1 MANTKSSRVLASM
14 NAECG
19 ARPAREARRF
29 TMKHAT
35 RTLLQRTAHFT
46 RAALALAAAATLT
59 GAPLIAHADADGLL
73 PQIHKDTTLINTVPD
88 NGDQNPYAIFVAPVS
103 AGVVKAGDVLV
114 DNFNNA
120 ANLQGTGSTIVDY
133 HPDTKQMSLFATIP
147 RDLKECPGGVGLST
161 AMTMLKSGWVVVGST
176 PSNDGTTGT
185 KGAGCLIVID
195 PNGKIAKT
203 ISSPN
208 INDPW
213 GNMAVVDNGDHAT
226 LFISMA
232 GFGVGS
238 ADGNPPVFKQYT
250 VLRLDLDIPN
260 GQTPV
265 VKSETVVASGFGAQ
279 ADKGVF
285 LVGPTG
291 LALSADNKLLYIS
304 DAIGNRINV
313 IEDPLTRDTS
323 AGVGRQLT
331 ADGML
336 HRPLAMITTPQGHL
350 LVTNALNGQVVEI
363 DPSAA
368 KQLYARWID
377 TDKAQTP
384 PGNGDLFGIALTP
397 AGDGFY
403 YVEDD
408 VNTLVLAK

>member
-1 MANTKSSRVLASM
+1 
-14 NAECG
+14 
-19 ARPAREARRF
+19 
-29 TMKHAT
+29 MKHAT
-35 RTLLQRTAHFT
+35 RTLLQCTVHAT
-46 RAALALAAAATLT
+46 RSALALAAAAVLA
-59 GAPLIAHADADGLL
+59 GAPLAAHADPQGLL
-73 PQIHKDTTLINTVPD
+73 ETVKHHTTLINTVPD

-103 AGVVKAGDVLV
+103 AGTVKEGDVLV

-133 HPDTKQMSLFATIP
+133 HPDTKQMTLFATIP

-161 AMTMLKSGWVVVGST
+161 AMTMLKSGWVIVGST

-185 KGAGCLIVID
+185 KGAGCMIVLD
-195 PNGKIAKT
+195 SGGKIAKV

-226 LFISMA
+226 LFVSNA
-232 GFGVGS
+232 GFGVGG
-238 ADGNPPVFKQYT
+238 ADGNPPVFKQAT
-250 VLRLDLDIPN
+250 VLRLDLDIPS
-260 GQTPV
+260 GQAPV

-291 LALSADNKLLYIS
+291 LALSADNKLLYVS

-331 ADGML
+331 ADGLL

-363 DPSAA
+363 DPVAA

-403 YVEDD
+403 YVQDD

>member
-1 MANTKSSRVLASM
+1 
-14 NAECG
+14 
-19 ARPAREARRF
+19 
-29 TMKHAT
+29 MKHAT
-35 RTLLQRTAHFT
+35 RTLLQCTVHAARS
-46 RAALALAAAATLT
+46 ALALAAAAALA
-59 GAPLIAHADADGLL
+59 GAPLAARADQQGLL
-73 PQIHKDTTLINTVPD
+73 ETVKHHTTLINTVPD

-103 AGVVKAGDVLV
+103 SGTVKEGDVLV
-114 DNFNNA
+114 DNFNNS

-133 HPDTKQMSLFATIP
+133 HPDTKQMTLFATIP

-161 AMTMLKSGWVVVGST
+161 AMTMLKSGWVIVGST

-185 KGAGCLIVID
+185 KGAGCMIVLD
-195 PNGKIAKT
+195 SGGKIAKV

-226 LFISMA
+226 LFVSNA
-232 GFGVGS
+232 GFGVGG
-238 ADGNPPVFKQYT
+238 AQGNPPVFKQAT

-260 GQTPV
+260 GQAPV

-291 LALSADNKLLYIS
+291 LALSADNKLLYVS

-331 ADGML
+331 ADGLL
-336 HRPLAMITTPQGHL
+336 HRPLAMIATPQGHL

-363 DPSAA
+363 DPAAA

>member
-1 MANTKSSRVLASM
+1 M
-14 NAECG
+14 N
-19 ARPAREARRF
+19 
-29 TMKHAT
+29 HAM
-35 RTLLQRTAHFT
+35 RKLLLCSAHAT
-46 RAALALAAAATLT
+46 RAALALSAAAMLGT
-59 GAPLIAHADADGLL
+59 PLAAHADPQGLL
-73 PQIHKDTTLINTVPD
+73 ETVHHHTTLINTVPD

-103 AGVVKAGDVLV
+103 AGSVKQGDVLV

-133 HPDTKQMSLFATIP
+133 HPDTKQMTLFATIP

-161 AMTMLKSGWVVVGST
+161 AMTMLKSGWVIVGST

-185 KGAGCLIVID
+185 KGAGCMIVLD
-195 PNGKIAKT
+195 SGGKIAKV

-226 LFISMA
+226 LFVSNA

-238 ADGNPPVFKQYT
+238 ADGNPPVFKQAT
-250 VLRLDLDIPN
+250 VLRMDLDIPS
-260 GQTPV
+260 GQAPV

-291 LALSADNKLLYIS
+291 LALSPDNKLLYVS
-304 DAIGNRINV
+304 DAIGNRISV

-331 ADGML
+331 ADGLL

-363 DPSAA
+363 DPVAA

-377 TDKAQTP
+377 TDKAQSP

-403 YVEDD
+403 YVQDD

>member
-1 MANTKSSRVLASM
+1 
-14 NAECG
+14 
-19 ARPAREARRF
+19 
-29 TMKHAT
+29 MKHAT
-35 RTLLQRTAHFT
+35 RTLLQCTVHA
-46 RAALALAAAATLT
+46 ACSALALAAAAVLA
-59 GAPLIAHADADGLL
+59 GAPLAAHADPQGLL
-73 PQIHKDTTLINTVPD
+73 ETVKHHTTLINTVPD

-103 AGVVKAGDVLV
+103 AGTVKEGDVLV

-120 ANLQGTGSTIVDY
+120 ANLQGTGSTIIDY
-133 HPDTKQMSLFATIP
+133 HPDTKQMTLFATIP

-161 AMTMLKSGWVVVGST
+161 AMTMLKSGWVIVGST

-185 KGAGCLIVID
+185 KGAGCMIVLD
-195 PNGKIAKT
+195 SGGKIAKV

-226 LFISMA
+226 LFVSNA

-238 ADGNPPVFKQYT
+238 AAGDPPVFKQAT
-250 VLRLDLDIPN
+250 VLRLDLDIPS
-260 GQTPV
+260 GQAPV

-291 LALSADNKLLYIS
+291 LALSADNKLLYVS

-331 ADGML
+331 ADGLL

-363 DPSAA
+363 DPTAA

>member
-1 MANTKSSRVLASM
+1 
-14 NAECG
+14 
-19 ARPAREARRF
+19 
-29 TMKHAT
+29 MKHAT
-35 RTLLQRTAHFT
+35 RTLLQCTVHAARS
-46 RAALALAAAATLT
+46 ALALAAAAALA
-59 GAPLIAHADADGLL
+59 GAPLAAHADQQGLL
-73 PQIHKDTTLINTVPD
+73 ETVKHHTTLINTVPD

-103 AGVVKAGDVLV
+103 SGTVKEGDVLV
-114 DNFNNA
+114 DNFNNS

-133 HPDTKQMSLFATIP
+133 HPDTKQMTLFATIP

-161 AMTMLKSGWVVVGST
+161 AMTMLKSGWVIVGST

-185 KGAGCLIVID
+185 KGAGCMIVLD
-195 PNGKIAKT
+195 SGGKIAKV

-226 LFISMA
+226 LFVSNA
-232 GFGVGS
+232 GFGVGG
-238 ADGNPPVFKQYT
+238 AQGNPPVFKQAT

-260 GQTPV
+260 GQAPV

-291 LALSADNKLLYIS
+291 LALSADNKLLYVS

-331 ADGML
+331 ADGLL
-336 HRPLAMITTPQGHL
+336 HRPLAMIATPQGHL

-363 DPSAA
+363 DPAAA

>member
-1 MANTKSSRVLASM
+1 
-14 NAECG
+14 
-19 ARPAREARRF
+19 
-29 TMKHAT
+29 MKHAT
-35 RTLLQRTAHFT
+35 RTLLQCTAHAI
-46 RAALALAAAATLT
+46 RSALALAAAAALA
-59 GAPLIAHADADGLL
+59 GAPLAARADPQGLL
-73 PQIHKDTTLINTVPD
+73 ETVKHHTTLINTVPD

-103 AGVVKAGDVLV
+103 SGTVKEGDVLV

-120 ANLQGTGSTIVDY
+120 ANLQGTGSTIIDY

-161 AMTMLKSGWVVVGST
+161 AMTMLKSGWVIVGST

-185 KGAGCLIVID
+185 KGAGCMIVLD
-195 PNGKIAKT
+195 SSGKIAKV

-213 GNMAVVDNGDHAT
+213 GNMAVVDNGDRAT
-226 LFISMA
+226 LFVSNA
-232 GFGVGS
+232 GFGVGG
-238 ADGNPPVFKQYT
+238 ADGNPPVFKQAT

-260 GQTPV
+260 GQPPV
-265 VKSETVVASGFGAQ
+265 VKRETVVASGFGAQ

-291 LALSADNKLLYIS
+291 LALSADNKLLYVS

-331 ADGML
+331 ADGLL
-336 HRPLAMITTPQGHL
+336 HRPLAMIATPQGHL

-363 DPSAA
+363 DPAAA

-397 AGDGFY
+397 AADGFY